1 METITNKSLLQ
12 DLKQA
17 PFSYN
22 HIRESGLNDAF
33 GIPLLSTIETTKDEG
48 SVIPLQE
55 TYCTALYNQMSF
67 SDSVH
72 QVKLEKLINDYKGLK
87 NYSEEELKMYNEAM
101 RLYQDHTTFNQY
113 LTSYADDN
121 NIVDHYFYFK
131 TSTLDSFIR
140 ECIITPLKQKYDEI
154 GKQFSK
160 IVVREFKL
168 DKAFEF
174 VRQVY
179 FMESGKDMSLFCNML
194 FDKLDSYN
202 KCDDENEISGI
213 LQDSLKD
220 MMTDDN
226 ADMINSLDIS
236 FPEDLVIPKYM
247 ITEINA
253 LDHVNISFINIWPLS
268 VIFDAK
274 MMGEYNQ

>member
-1 METITNKSLLQ
+1 
-12 DLKQA
+12 
-17 PFSYN
+17 
-22 HIRESGLNDAF
+22 
-33 GIPLLSTIETTKDEG
+33 
-48 SVIPLQE
+48 
-55 TYCTALYNQMSF
+55 
-67 SDSVH
+67 
-72 QVKLEKLINDYKGLK
+72 
-87 NYSEEELKMYNEAM
+87 
-101 RLYQDHTTFNQY
+101 
-113 LTSYADDN
+113 
-121 NIVDHYFYFK
+121 
-131 TSTLDSFIR
+131 
-140 ECIITPLKQKYDEI
+140 
-154 GKQFSK
+154 
-160 IVVREFKL
+160 
-168 DKAFEF
+168 
-174 VRQVY
+174 
-179 FMESGKDMSLFCNML
+179 MESGKDMSLFCNML

-236 FPEDLVIPKYM
+236 FPDDLVIPKYL